1 MPLNDPK
8 TITKLVAG
16 SLAAAFVVAAG
27 FSSFY
32 TVEKSEMANVR
43 RFGDPVYDQPV
54 GSGPHMKIPFVD
66 KVDKIQVSLTTL
78 HIPPFK
84 VNTVDNQ
91 QITLDLNF
99 NFTVPQ
105 NQVNHLLYEVGKT
118 GGNIDN
124 SIIPVVMDRAGRVF
138 NKQNTTTISL
148 KREEIQAE
156 VTKEVF
162 NSVRE
167 LFGIEPH
174 SLQFA
179 QVQYSPA
186 FVESNENAVKAKNA
200 AVAEENKV
208 AVEKAK
214 ADQAVITAKGQADAA
229 IEAARGQSQSVLLNA
244 QAEKTRLELQGQ
256 GQAALLRTE
265 IATFGS
271 PELYIKYLNAKAQN
285 LWDGRAPQVVSGN
298 GGTSTVV
305 VPLPQLEAQAP
316 AAKAPAPAPQ
326 APKQ

>member
-1 MPLNDPK
+1 MAIPN
-8 TITKLVAG
+8 ITSGGVKKIAAG
-16 SLAAAFVVAAG
+16 SLAAVFVLAAG
-27 FSSFY
+27 FGSFY

-105 NQVNHLLYEVGKT
+105 NKVNHLLYEVGRS
-118 GGNIDN
+118 GNSDITE

-167 LFGIEPH
+167 QFGLEPH

-179 QVQYSPA
+179 QIQYSPA
-186 FVESNENAVKAKNA
+186 FVESNENAVKAKNM

-208 AVEKAK
+208 AVEKAI
-214 ADQAVITAKGQADAA
+214 ADQAVIKAKGQADAA
-229 IEAARGQSQSVLLNA
+229 IEAARGESQSVLLRA
-244 QAEKTRLELQGQ
+244 QSEKTRLELQGQ
-256 GQAALLRTE
+256 GQSALLRTE

-285 LWDGRAPQVVSGN
+285 LWDGKAPQVMSGA
-298 GGTSTVV
+298 GGSSTVV
-305 VPLPQLEAQAP
+305 VPLPLTEQAP
-316 AAKAPAPAPQ
+316 AAKAPAPQ
-326 APKQ
+326 PKP